1 MIWLCPSTLVRVVD
15 ADTLALDND
24 RGEGMWR
31 RGKTYRLAR
40 INAPEKNT
48 AAGQA
53 AIAAL
58 TTHLQGKQLISQTF
72 KTVTFDRYVVEV
84 MADGANVNDW
94 LVSQGLAT
102 YQDYA

>member
-1 MIWLCPSTLVRVVD
+1 MLWVCPSTLVRVVD

-53 AIAAL
+53 SKAAL
-58 TTHLQGKQLISQTF
+58 IQFLQGKALQSQTF
-72 KTVTFDRYVVEV
+72 KTVTFDRYVIE
-84 MADGANVNDW
+84 MTADGNNVNDW

-102 YQDYA
+102 YQEYH